1 VLGVM
6 GKMYCSS
13 YCSLC
18 FIQIWCKF
26 GCRVIPIKNCICLL
40 LRSLLYHFF
49 IVDYLDNCFQV
60 INLLELISAQE
71 DP

>member
-1 VLGVM
+1 VLWVRCTVVVTAHCVSFKSGVNLDV
-6 GKMYCSS
+6 G
-13 YCSLC
+13 
-18 FIQIWCKF
+18 F
-26 GCRVIPIKNCICLL
+26 IPINNCICLL

-60 INLLELISAQE
+60 INSLELISAQE